1 MSLQIL
7 RMKKI
12 SRRQF
17 LRRGTAALSA
27 GVAIPYIVP
36 SSVLGKD
43 GAVTPSERIVMG
55 AIGVGGQGT
64 RHIGGGIWVQGGGF
78 LSKPSVQFVA
88 VCDVN
93 ANNRDNARDIVN
105 KFYGN
110 KDCAS
115 YSDFRQLAA
124 RKDIDAVLVGTPD
137 HWHVLVSLA
146 AVKTGKDVYCEKPLS
161 LTIKEARELA
171 DAVSRY
177 GRVFQVG
184 TQQRSDR
191 NFRFACELVRNG
203 FIGRVKSIT
212 VNVGGPPVWS
222 CYAPQEPEPPWL
234 DWNMWLGPAP
244 WRPYT
249 SAIAPGG
256 WMAYRDYSG
265 GEMTNWGAHMFDV
278 AQWGLGLDQAG
289 GLDGIKPAF
298 GGSGPVEIIP
308 PDGKD
313 FKVLTYR
320 YANGT
325 IMTRDGISR
334 PFPGV
339 RFTGTEGYVEVSRE
353 HLETMPDS
361 LVRQE
366 IRPDQIHLYVSINH
380 QDNFLECVKSRRRP
394 ASDAEAGCRSIT
406 VCHLGNIAY
415 WLGRP
420 LKWEPQKE
428 RFIGDPQADK
438 MTGRAM
444 RWPWRL

>member
-1 MSLQIL
+1 
-7 RMKKI
+7 
-12 SRRQF
+12 
-17 LRRGTAALSA
+17 
-27 GVAIPYIVP
+27 
-36 SSVLGKD
+36 
-43 GAVTPSERIVMG
+43 
-55 AIGVGGQGT
+55 
-64 RHIGGGIWVQGGGF
+64 
-78 LSKPSVQFVA
+78 LSKPYVQFVA

-115 YSDFRQLAA
+115 YSDFRQLAE
-124 RKDIDAVLVGTPD
+124 RRDIDAVLVATPD

-146 AVKTGKDVYCEKPLS
+146 AVKSGKDVYCEKPLS

-171 DAVSRY
+171 DAVNRF

-203 FIGRVKSIT
+203 YIGQVKSIT

-222 CYAPQEPEPPWL
+222 CYAPEEPEPPWL

-278 AQWGLGLDQAG
+278 AQWGMGMD
-289 GLDGIKPAF
+289 D
-298 GGSGPVEIIP
+298 SGPVEIIP
-308 PDGKD
+308 PDGKE

-320 YANGT
+320 YASGT

-339 RFTGTEGYVEVSRE
+339 RFTGTNGFVEVSRE
-353 HLETMPDS
+353 HLETMPES

-366 IRPDQIHLYVSINH
+366 IRPDEIHLYESINH

-394 ASDAEAGCRSIT
+394 ASNAEAGCRSVT

-420 LKWEPQKE
+420 LKWDPQKE
-428 RFIGDPQADK
+428 HFIGDGQANK
-438 MTGRAM
+438 MIGRAM

>member
-1 MSLQIL
+1 MS
-7 RMKKI
+7 KI

-17 LRRGTAALSA
+17 LKSGVSIVSAAA
-27 GVAIPYIVP
+27 AVPYIVR
-36 SSVLGKD
+36 SSAMGKD
-43 GAVTPSERIVMG
+43 GSEPASERIVMG

-78 LSKPSVQFVA
+78 LSKPYVQFVA

-105 KFYGN
+105 KFYGS
-110 KDCAS
+110 KDCAG
-115 YSDFRQLAA
+115 YSDFRQLAE
-124 RKDIDAVLVGTPD
+124 RRDIDAVLVGTPD
-137 HWHVLVSLA
+137 HWHVLASLA
-146 AVKTGKDVYCEKPLS
+146 AVKTGKDVYCEKPMS
-161 LTIKEARELA
+161 LTIKEAREMA
-171 DAVSRY
+171 NAVKRY

-203 FIGRVKSIT
+203 FIGQVKSIT

-222 CYAPQEPEPPWL
+222 CYAPQEPEPQWL

-244 WRPYT
+244 YRPYT

-265 GEMTNWGAHMFDV
+265 GEMTNWGAHLFDV
-278 AQWGLGLDQAG
+278 AQWGLGMDC
-289 GLDGIKPAF
+289 
-298 GGSGPVEIIP
+298 SGPVEIIP

-353 HLETMPDS
+353 HLVTSPES

-366 IRPDQIHLYVSINH
+366 IRLDEIHLYESINH
-380 QDNFLECVKSRRRP
+380 QDNFLQCAKSRRRP
-394 ASDAEAGCRSIT
+394 ASDAEVGCRSIT

-415 WLGRP
+415 WLERP
-420 LKWEPQKE
+420 LKWDPEKE

-438 MTGRAM
+438 MIGRTM